1 MNSPRVPALIIGGPR
16 VDAAL
21 KFAAGADPSGD
32 LGTSLRYLCEVLS
45 SLCNAPVASVYVLEG
60 KDDLVLRG
68 NFGFPARAIG
78 EVRLTVGQGITGTA
92 VETLRPVSVDDAG
105 LTAQFA
111 FFPQLAE
118 ERYPAFLAVPLLDG
132 ARPRG
137 ALVLQREQGPFT
149 EADALL
155 ALSCARTLAAL
166 LDGEHMQGAQSQL
179 TGAGNGCG
187 RTLGMVRL
195 LSRAIARREGRTGLD
210 AAGRAAA
217 IKKVV
222 ADFAAERDEL
232 RELIAKARG
241 AATHPAQFPI
251 ELETV
256 IEDERTVERVA
267 EHIEAGLSPS
277 QALERIAAESA
288 RTLAAHGPL
297 TRRALEV
304 EALASAVAHRHAGL
318 ASDRIRR
325 GELLV
330 GVQIPTLVALR
341 GWEQGAVGAL
351 CSGAA
356 EESPG
361 VSLFTALGLPAV
373 SGLRALFDRVGN
385 GEKVALDATTG
396 EVLVNPSAADAAGW
410 RR

>member
-1 MNSPRVPALIIGGPR
+1 MESLSGYTTRMDSPRVPALIIGGPR

-111 FFPQLAE
+111 YFPQLAE

-149 EADALL
+149 EADVLL

-166 LDGEHMQGAQSQL
+166 LDGEHTQGAQSQL
-179 TGAGNGCG
+179 TA
-187 RTLGMVRL
+187 
-195 LSRAIARREGRTGLD
+195 RAM
-210 AAGRAAA
+210 AAGARWEWCACCPARSPAVKGARGSMPRAAPPRS
-217 IKKVV
+217 KKW
-222 ADFAAERDEL
+222 
-232 RELIAKARG
+232 
-241 AATHPAQFPI
+241 
-251 ELETV
+251 
-256 IEDERTVERVA
+256 
-267 EHIEAGLSPS
+267 S
-277 QALERIAAESA
+277 
-288 RTLAAHGPL
+288 
-297 TRRALEV
+297 
-304 EALASAVAHRHAGL
+304 
-318 ASDRIRR
+318 
-325 GELLV
+325 
-330 GVQIPTLVALR
+330 PTL
-341 GWEQGAVGAL
+341 
-351 CSGAA
+351 
-356 EESPG
+356 P
-361 VSLFTALGLPAV
+361 P
-373 SGLRALFDRVGN
+373 N
-385 GEKVALDATTG
+385 GTSCA
-396 EVLVNPSAADAAGW
+396 S
-410 RR
+410 